1 MLLSFLSNCLA
12 FGLNFSF
19 ERIKIIKL
27 ENMNKIKD
35 LIGCFTVNNLRNF
48 NEARWLDGRHHH
60 HFRHFVKAMKISVT
74 VGYDFE
80 GQMMLGGGKLG
91 GKSVKVR
98 FWLQSVYLADNTH
111 DAAPTATMKSKTT
124 KNIPVK
130 LKNRQQNISIKCP

>member
-12 FGLNFSF
+12 FGLSFSF

-60 HFRHFVKAMKISVT
+60 HFRHFVKENLSNGWIWFWWSNEAWWWKI
-74 VGYDFE
+74 
-80 GQMMLGGGKLG
+80 GGN
-91 GKSVKVR
+91 
-98 FWLQSVYLADNTH
+98 QSRWDLCLNHYILLNLTDKTQN
-111 DAAPTATMKSKTT
+111 AAQTAAIKSKST
-124 KNIPVK
+124 KNIPK
-130 LKNRQQNISIKCP
+130 SFL